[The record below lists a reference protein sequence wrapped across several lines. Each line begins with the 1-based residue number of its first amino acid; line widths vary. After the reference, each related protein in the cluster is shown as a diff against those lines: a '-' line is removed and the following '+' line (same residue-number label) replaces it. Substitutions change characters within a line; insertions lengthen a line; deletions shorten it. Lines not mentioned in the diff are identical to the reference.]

1 MSGTTHKHLALIALA
16 LMLSSCAALESG
28 RTGQDT
34 SAASDQAAR
43 AAAVPPQ
50 TRTTRLGNGV
60 EQIAEMDIA
69 AAEERQRLID
79 EINTDGQRRSASH
92 RDTPPTPVTMPDNDV
107 VELNYEQ
114 ADLRDILADMADAL
128 DISLVI
134 DPTIADQVSIRTA
147 QNRPLSF
154 DDIWPL
160 MRLLTREAGVVME
173 RVGNVYYVRRSE
185 LQLPV
190 EITTPD
196 QLASTTAAAIMQI
209 TPLTYIS
216 VSSALELVTPLIEP
230 DGRVTRISNSNTL
243 AITANESQLARINE
257 LLSLIDDD
265 PFRNQGIQLYPLG
278 FASAEDLAT
287 ELHDVLTMIEGANP
301 AYQVM
306 PLARINSLL
315 VTAPASRG
323 FNEISRWVRLLDAD
337 RQEQAEQLF
346 QYRVKNLNATELAAT
361 LTEVFRTDERDSEER
376 ALNAEQRALREQE
389 QMRDAARQALGLT
402 QAEAAQIS
410 GQPRDGTLVTQV
422 AVSADLRVSIV
433 ADDATN
439 SLLIRANP
447 RDYRQLLATISQ
459 LDAVP
464 LQVMINA
471 AIAQITLTDE
481 TAFGVDW
488 SRVVESAGGSTR
500 VATSFLPATRGV
512 SGGNGGNG
520 DSGGSSA
527 VGGLLF
533 NRSFLDGAARIDA
546 TLQAI
551 AVNNEVRLLARP
563 SVTVINNMEGLIRI
577 GAEVPVQLGETIGT
591 GGFATTNIQYRPTGI
606 ELYITPRIND
616 DGVVNLT
623 IRQELSSLSGTS
635 GINENPIFQ
644 NQEIETTVVVRDGEN
659 VVLGGLIQ
667 DNNDR
672 YNTGVPFLNQV
683 PGLGRLFSY
692 QRNDNERQELFIV
705 LRPEIVNLNEYDST
719 RYREIINRFERAAEM
734 LDDSNF

>member
-1 MSGTTHKHLALIALA
+1 MNGMTVKGLSLSVLVLA
-16 LMLSSCAALESG
+16 LSSCAA
-28 RTGQDT
+28 T
-34 SAASDQAAR
+34 SSSQSSQAARDAEQAAAR
-43 AAAVPPQ
+43 AAEASAP
-50 TRTTRLGNGV
+50 RSTRLGNGV
-60 EQIAEMDIA
+60 EPVAMIDDA
-69 AAEERQRLID
+69 AARERQRLID
-79 EINTDGQRRSASH
+79 EINTDGQVRPIGGYRE
-92 RDTPPTPVTMPDNDV
+92 TPPSPVQTPENDV

-114 ADLRDILADMADAL
+114 ADLREVLADMADAL
-128 DISLVI
+128 DITMVI

-154 DDIWPL
+154 GDVWPL

-173 RVGNVYYVRRSE
+173 RIGNVYYVRRSE
-185 LQLPV
+185 SQLPM

-196 QLASTTAAAIMQI
+196 RPAGGTAAAIMQI

-216 VSSALELVTPLIEP
+216 VTSALELITPLVEP
-230 DGRVTRISNSNTL
+230 DGRIVRIANSNIL
-243 AITANESQLARINE
+243 AITGNESQLSRINE

-265 PFRNQGIQLYPLG
+265 PFQNQGIQLYPLN
-278 FASAEDLAT
+278 FAGAEELAG
-287 ELHDVLTMIEGANP
+287 ELQEVLGLIEGSNP

-306 PLARINSLL
+306 ALPRINALL

-323 FNEISRWVRLLDAD
+323 FSEIGRWVRLLDAD

-361 LTEVFRTDERDSEER
+361 LTEVFRVDDYRENDARLST
-376 ALNAEQRALREQE
+376 EQREQREQA
-389 QMRDAARQALGLT
+389 QMRAAARQALGLT
-402 QAEAAQIS
+402 EEEAGQVIAE
-410 GQPRDGTLVTQV
+410 PRDGTLVTQV

-439 SLLIRANP
+439 SLLIRASP

-488 SRVVESAGGSTR
+488 SRVVETASGTTR
-500 VATSFLPATRGV
+500 VATSFLPVNRG
-512 SGGNGGNG
+512 GGNG

-527 VGGLLF
+527 VGTLLF

-551 AVNNEVRLLARP
+551 AVNNDVRLLARP

-577 GAEVPVQLGETIGT
+577 GAEVPVQLGETVGS
-591 GGFATTNIQYRPTGI
+591 GGFSTTNIQYRPTGI
-606 ELYITPRIND
+606 ELFITPRIND

-635 GINENPIFQ
+635 GVNNNPIFQ

-667 DNNDR
+667 DNNDS
-672 YNTGVPFLNQV
+672 YNTGIPFLNQV

-705 LRPEIVNLNEYDST
+705 LRPEIVNLNEYDGA
-719 RYREIINRFERAAEM
+719 RYRDIINRFERAAEM
-734 LDDSNF
+734 LDESNF